1 MWSLSVLHHLAP
13 SNAPQARPV
22 PRLAAHQMGLGWARM
37 YTILR
42 AALVK

>member
-13 SNAPQARPV
+13 GNAPHARAV